1 MAAACACHAGL
12 AGLSLLHMVA
22 LAAGTEQRVLSRG
35 LEPKELSERLSRHAF
50 PQKLVPDSGA
60 TVVAAYESV
69 AIVDSHSEILA
80 HAIAAA
86 REMTAGEVLYV
97 VRWDLIIAVGALPAI
112 VMHHACNFSG
122 SSIQSIRHVLL
133 LLPLRLRPHHGAYGR
148 SLAADHAGRS

>member
-1 MAAACACHAGL
+1 
-12 AGLSLLHMVA
+12 MVA

-35 LEPKELSERLSRHAF
+35 LEPKELRERLSRHAF
-50 PQKLVPDSGA
+50 PQKLVPYSGA

-69 AIVDSHSEILA
+69 AIVDSYSEILA
-80 HAIAAA
+80 HATAAA
-86 REMTAGEVLYV
+86 RKMTAGEVLYV

-133 LLPLRLRPHHGAYGR
+133 LLPLLLHRPHHRAYG
-148 SLAADHAGRS
+148 